1 MLAFLLRRLALALVV
16 LVAVS
21 FGSFWFLAR
30 SFYIAPGMVLPVAAH
45 RAWWDWFKEIPNGS
59 LGKGIFGQDLWPEVV
74 PAFEHTLALLALASV
89 LVVVFALL
97 IGTLSAVREGTAVD
111 VVLRTLSYASWGIP
125 AFLLA
130 LIIQK
135 VLGSVWAHIHAEPLP
150 LSGWPGACV
159 NLSDI
164 VAQADCGVR
173 GGAYVV
179 SLLEHLL
186 LPSFALAV
194 SFIGLH
200 ARYVRSS
207 LLVELG
213 APYTTTARAKGL
225 PERRVVRHAL
235 RNSVVT
241 FVSALLLDFGAIFGA
256 AMAIDW
262 IFGLNGIGSLFI
274 HLLAGTSVDPNAVQL
289 VLLMTASLV
298 LLSSLL
304 AELAVGWLDPRVKL
318 R

>member
-1 MLAFLLRRLALALVV
+1 MLPTPA
-16 LVAVS
+16 
-21 FGSFWFLAR
+21 GQ
-30 SFYIAPGMVLPVAAH
+30 
-45 RAWWDWFKEIPNGS
+45 AWWEWFKGIPHGS
-59 LGKGIFGQDLWPEVV
+59 IGKGIFGEDLWPRVLS
-74 PAFEHTLALLALASV
+74 AFEHTLALLAFAFV

-111 VVLRTLSYASWGIP
+111 VGLRALSYASWGIP

-135 VLGSVWAHIHAEPLP
+135 VLGIVWVDIHAEPLP
-150 LSGWPGACV
+150 LNGWPGACV

-164 VAQADCGVR
+164 VAQKSCGAH
-173 GGAYVV
+173 GWGWFV
-179 SLLEHLL
+179 SLAQHLV
-186 LPSFALAV
+186 LPSFALAA

-207 LLVELG
+207 LIVALA
-213 APYTTTARAKGL
+213 APYTMTARAKGL
-225 PERRVVRHAL
+225 PERQVVRHAL

-256 AMAIDW
+256 AMAVDW

-274 HLLAGTSVDPNAVQL
+274 QMIASTSIDPNAVQL
-289 VLLMTASLV
+289 VLLLTAALV
-298 LLSSLL
+298 LVSSLL
-304 AELAVGWLDPRVKL
+304 AELAVGRLDPRVRL